1 MVAGTKGI
9 KYKTAPLKSW
19 NKAKELRLAHY
30 KEIQEAPEK
39 GELLVGGSVQ
49 AFPALIAGFGTYAH
63 LGGEA
68 YGATVATDPDFALK
82 CAEAVEARGYARD
95 LCSYMRNYW
104 GSMFLD
110 RYSFGGKFPKL
121 NFLLHLHF
129 CDTHGKWYQV
139 VSDYLGIPCKVIEFP
154 TGAWGQREELKLE
167 YLAAQFNDAVE
178 WMEKT
183 LGRKSDDELMI
194 ESMKTEFLSQSLWGE
209 IALLNQAIPAPLDH
223 KSLPTLHVL
232 AVLMRHRKECADYY
246 RELLEE
252 VKERVTQKIAAV
264 PTERL
269 RLLHDG
275 QPPWTFLEIF
285 RYLEKFGAV
294 VVGSHYLFYLGGTL
308 WERNDGML
316 ERRKTPQE
324 LGIPMRNREEALKV
338 YAQWILYKNM
348 WSRAICLPPQER
360 SDQVIKLVRQ
370 WRCDGV
376 VIHLNR
382 GCENMTYGC
391 MENKLALNE
400 TGIPTMTYEGNQAD
414 ARELDTN
421 QIISRVD
428 AFMESFGLSKLEQ

>member
-1 MVAGTKGI
+1 MVAGTKDI
-9 KYKTAPLKSW
+9 RYKTAPLKSW
-19 NKAKELRLAHY
+19 NKARELRLHHY
-30 KEIQEAPEK
+30 KEIQEAHDK

-49 AFPALIAGFGTYAH
+49 AFPSLIAGFGHYAH

-68 YGATVATDPDFALK
+68 YGATIATDPDFALK

-110 RYSFGGKFPKL
+110 RYPFGGKFPKP
-121 NFLLHLHF
+121 NFLLQLHF

-139 VSDYLGIPCKVIEFP
+139 VSDYLGIPYKVIEFP

-167 YLAAQFNDAVE
+167 YLATQFNDAVE

-183 LGRKSDDELMI
+183 LGRKSDDGLMI
-194 ESMKTEFLSQSLWGE
+194 EAMKTEFLSQSLWGE
-209 IALLNQAIPAPLDH
+209 IALLNQAIPAPLDQ
-223 KSLPTLHVL
+223 KSMPTLHVL
-232 AVLMRHRKECADYY
+232 AVLMRHEKECAEYY
-246 RELLEE
+246 KELLEE
-252 VKERVTQKIAAV
+252 VKDRVAQKIAAV

-275 QPPWTFLEIF
+275 QPPWSFLEIF
-285 RYLEKFGAV
+285 RYLEKFGVA

-308 WERNDGML
+308 WEREDGVL
-316 ERRKTPQE
+316 VRRQTPQE

-338 YAQWILYKNM
+338 YAKWILYKNM

-370 WRCDGV
+370 WHCDGV

-391 MENKLALNE
+391 MENKLALNK

-414 ARELDTN
+414 ARELDPN
-421 QIISRVD
+421 QIISRAD
-428 AFMESFGLSKLEQ
+428 AFMESFGLTKLEQ